1 MSGDPGRHLE
11 GTVALVTGGCTG
23 IGRAIVRR
31 LGTAGA
37 RVAINHPHTP
47 GPADALVAELL
58 ASGSDAAGFAA
69 DVSSRDEFGS
79 MVGAIIDRWGRWDTL
94 VANAALATT
103 RPLIEFDEPSIDR
116 LVAVNVK
123 GVVWGLQLAA
133 ERLVEGGRVIAIGS
147 STTGLMLPG
156 YSVYDATKA
165 AVEQLVRIGAHE
177 LGERGIT
184 VNVVAPGATATE
196 TYAAGRGDELVAK
209 FAAMSAFGRLGT
221 PDEIADAVAFLAGEG
236 AGWITGQV
244 IRVNGGTV

>member
-1 MSGDPGRHLE
+1 MSGDPARPLE

-23 IGRAIVRR
+23 IGRAIVHR
-31 LGTAGA
+31 LGAAGA
-37 RVAINHPHTP
+37 RVAVNHPHTP
-47 GPADALVAELL
+47 ELADAVVAELV
-58 ASGSDAAGFAA
+58 ASGTDAAAFAA
-69 DVSSRDEFGS
+69 DVSDRGEFVS
-79 MVGAIIDRWGRWDTL
+79 MVEAIVDRWGRWDTL
-94 VANAALATT
+94 VSNAAIATT
-103 RPLIEFDEPSIDR
+103 RSLVEFDEPSIDR

-123 GVVWGLQLAA
+123 GVVWGMQLAA
-133 ERLVEGGRVIAIGS
+133 ELLADGGRVIAIGS

-165 AVEQLVRIGAHE
+165 AVEQLTRIGAHE
-177 LGERGIT
+177 LGVRGIT

-196 TYAAGRGDELVAK
+196 TYAAGRGDELVST

-221 PDEIADAVAFLAGEG
+221 PDEIADAVAFLAGDG